1 IIIRAFVGG
10 SGTSDVAIDDVT
22 TGPRPETTTP
32 APTTTPVP
40 GSVKTLSK
48 CDFQNDL
55 CMWSNMQSAKIK
67 WKRNKGLTPT
77 RKEGAADTGPRTDHT
92 LQSDQGY
99 YLYME
104 TSAHMQAD
112 TADLVTV
119 QTFNSPVKVSFWYYM
134 HGDTMGTLQV
144 QLIDGHRH
152 PVLWSVQ
159 GDKGDKWLPAYVDVP
174 ANQSN
179 PYKLMIRAIEG
190 KAGTSDVAIDDVIIT
205 QIVDVNSTA
214 LAPSQS
220 PTGSPQD
227 GSLPKGA
234 NSTWT
239 GILFQCNFDVGSD
252 CGWTHPKSEIMPWL
266 FRSDETPTQGTGAN
280 RDHTSGEGQFA
291 YIETSVQG
299 GKVLTPQTTAVLTS
313 PVLAVTLECPVV
325 LTFWY
330 NMYGATTGWL
340 RIRIHGDSQN
350 SLWSRH
356 QQQSNNGDL
365 WKKAEVPIPR
375 DAVLKPFRINFEA
388 TRGTQILGDISIDDV
403 VISQSCADTGDK
415 PPGAAQEKVLFYCD
429 FENSCDFTQSKTDNF
444 DWSLNHGSTLTRD
457 TGPDV
462 DRTRGDQT
470 GHYLYIE
477 TSSVARAPISP
488 SENQGDTAVLQGP
501 VLPDALLGCHYRL
514 VFFYS
519 MFGKETGSLS
529 VKMKGSSSLLWSR
542 SGEQSPDG
550 KSWAGAVVML
560 PTGSSSQFEIIGVR
574 GDGFHG
580 DIAID
585 DVSVELLCPDKTTP
599 ALTTANNNNNNNNK
613 ADSNHADAND
623 NNYNANTNHSDKNSN
638 INNQTNNNKSN

>member
-1 IIIRAFVGG
+1 M
-10 SGTSDVAIDDVT
+10 SS
-22 TGPRPETTTP
+22 
-32 APTTTPVP
+32 
-40 GSVKTLSK
+40 
-48 CDFQNDL
+48 
-55 CMWSNMQSAKIK
+55 
-67 WKRNKGLTPT
+67 
-77 RKEGAADTGPRTDHT
+77 
-92 LQSDQGY
+92 
-99 YLYME
+99 
-104 TSAHMQAD
+104 
-112 TADLVTV
+112 
-119 QTFNSPVKVSFWYYM
+119 WYYM

-179 PYKLMIRAIEG
+179 PYKLTRFKTIAESSDFPNDTLSSYHRLELMIRAIEG

-214 LAPSQS
+214 LAPSRS
-220 PTGSPQD
+220 PTGFPQD

-280 RDHTSGEGQFA
+280 RDHTSEEGQFA

-365 WKKAEVPIPR
+365 RKKAEVPIPR

-388 TRGTQILGDISIDDV
+388 TRGTQNFGDMSKDDV
-403 VISQSCADTGDK
+403 VISQSCAG
-415 PPGAAQEKVLFYCD
+415 Q
-429 FENSCDFTQSKTDNF
+429 NSC
-444 DWSLNHGSTLTRD
+444 GSR
-457 TGPDV
+457 
-462 DRTRGDQT
+462 
-470 GHYLYIE
+470 
-477 TSSVARAPISP
+477 
-488 SENQGDTAVLQGP
+488 
-501 VLPDALLGCHYRL
+501 
-514 VFFYS
+514 
-519 MFGKETGSLS
+519 
-529 VKMKGSSSLLWSR
+529 
-542 SGEQSPDG
+542 
-550 KSWAGAVVML
+550 
-560 PTGSSSQFEIIGVR
+560 
-574 GDGFHG
+574 
-580 DIAID
+580 
-585 DVSVELLCPDKTTP
+585 
-599 ALTTANNNNNNNNK
+599 
-613 ADSNHADAND
+613 
-623 NNYNANTNHSDKNSN
+623 
-638 INNQTNNNKSN
+638 